1 MTAGHDDTS
10 TKAIGNGHDG
20 ADDCVLPF
28 SVEALDV
35 RGRVVRLG
43 ASVDTILRRHG
54 YPDAVARLLGE
65 AAALTVLLG
74 SSLKFEG
81 RFQLQT
87 KTDGPVGMI
96 VVDFE
101 APDRLRATARFEA
114 DAIAALGAGPHKAA
128 ELIGQGHLAMTIDQG
143 SAASRYQGVVALE
156 GQSLEEAAHQYFR
169 QSEQI
174 PTQVRLAVAEA
185 FEDGQGRW
193 RAGGLLVQFLPQS
206 IDRARL
212 ADLPPGD
219 IPEGRVHLDE
229 NGAPEDDAWVE
240 ARALVG
246 TVEDHELVDP
256 AVSSERLLYRL
267 FHERGV
273 RVFEAQSVHERC
285 RCSRERVMGMIR
297 SFSPEERREMVAD
310 DGRVVITC
318 EFCSRR
324 YDLDPAEVEA
334 DLAGTAKQ

>member
-1 MTAGHDDTS
+1 MTSGHETIQAAPEDGHAGDDV
-10 TKAIGNGHDG
+10 
-20 ADDCVLPF
+20 VLPF
-28 SVEALDV
+28 AVEALDV
-35 RGRVVRLG
+35 RGRAVRLG
-43 ASVDTILRRHG
+43 PAIDTILRRHG
-54 YPDAVARLLGE
+54 YPDPVARLLGE

-87 KTDGPVGMI
+87 KTDGPVAMV

-101 APDRLRATARFEA
+101 APDRLRATARF
-114 DAIAALGAGPHKAA
+114 DAERVAALGAGPLGAGDLVGH
-128 ELIGQGHLAMTIDQG
+128 GHLAMTIDQG
-143 SAASRYQGVVALE
+143 TAASRYQGVVALE
-156 GQSLEEAAHQYFR
+156 GQDLEEAARQYFR

-174 PTQVRLAVAEA
+174 PTEVRLAVAEA
-185 FEDGQGRW
+185 VAGGGKGGGTW

-219 IPEGRVHLDE
+219 VPEGHVHLGAD
-229 NGAPEDDAWVE
+229 APEDDAWSE

-246 TVEDHELVDP
+246 TIEDHELVDP
-256 AVSSERLLYRL
+256 NVSSERLLYRL

-273 RVFEAQSVHERC
+273 RVFERQAVRETC
-285 RCSRERVMGMIR
+285 RCSPERVMGMIA
-297 SFSPEERREMVAD
+297 SFSPQERRDMVAE
-310 DGRVVITC
+310 DGRIAITC

-324 YDLDPAEVEA
+324 YDLDPAEVEREIEA
-334 DLAGTAKQ
+334 RPAQ